1 MPVREGSSSLLSQ
14 NEKSNKKTKKLAIAP
29 GEWNW
34 DRRGDHVTKRCQRS
48 EAVTALA
55 STIFGVVVLKGVPEV
70 TIRP

>member
-1 MPVREGSSSLLSQ
+1 MKRA
-14 NEKSNKKTKKLAIAP
+14 TKKLAIAP